1 MTVYQIAFRDSV
13 AIAVI
18 KQFSEYYVVDIRS
31 IFLSDY
37 GLTAYVDIKDDNI
50 LEEWDWAFSMVC
62 NMNQDMYLGGEE

>member
-1 MTVYQIAFRDSV
+1 MTLYQIAFRNTV

-18 KQFSEYYVVDIRS
+18 KQFSRYCGVDIKS

-37 GLTAYVDIKDDNI
+37 GLTVFAQIEEESV

-62 NMNQDMYLGGEE
+62 NMEQDLEDEE